1 MVVNIVTKT
10 VTLNKSDMTGQSWR
24 GDIYGLKFRDVKKEI
39 RQDIETLEGFRVIYA
54 HRKKRVLMIYN
65 K

>member
-10 VTLNKSDMTGQSWR
+10 VTLNKSDMTGETWR
-24 GDIYGLKFRDVKKEI
+24 GDVYGLKFRDVHWETKQEI
-39 RQDIETLEGFRVIYA
+39 EKLVGFRVIYA
-54 HRKKRVLMIYN
+54 HRKKRVLMLYN